1 MNCFYII
8 GLRVNHRSSNA
19 PKLQQLLTQFGCNIK
34 MRVGLHE
41 VNPDYCSDD
50 GVIMLQVCGDKEIL
64 DSMLRSFNDL
74 DGVTPKMM
82 DLN

>member
-1 MNCFYII
+1 MAW
-8 GLRVNHRSSNA
+8 RVNHRSSNA

-74 DGVTPKMM
+74 DGVTAKMM